1 MAYRRLLELQE
12 SHQLFRAPSP
22 PPDPNTVNKVLLA
35 LERETRNLQQEA
47 SQDRE
52 VRRHRPQRP
61 PVNNKN
67 RYSRTSPTDEERHR
81 ALDQH
86 AERLYHRKL
95 QTQMFGEDLSTSKLP
110 TKKQGKKVR
119 AQEKL
124 QQIKEEHLN
133 TVPYRHEHQRLRMAR
148 TTAMFGKDL
157 SRKSSTRRAP
167 AQPSLVGVQSSEGMM
182 GEERRQYR
190 MYPDDDEETVYV
202 TLEERRP
209 HRRKQT
215 AATDS
220 EKTATKLPSLTPQRH
235 SLTGKRTAADTTV
248 SDRPLLMKDPKPPVA
263 AKSDNN
269 MAAEKLNTKKR
280 ASHRRTRDSRAL
292 KRRCESPS
300 GPVRSKH

>member
-1 MAYRRLLELQE
+1 
-12 SHQLFRAPSP
+12 
-22 PPDPNTVNKVLLA
+22 
-35 LERETRNLQQEA
+35 
-47 SQDRE
+47 
-52 VRRHRPQRP
+52 
-61 PVNNKN
+61 
-67 RYSRTSPTDEERHR
+67 
-81 ALDQH
+81 
-86 AERLYHRKL
+86 
-95 QTQMFGEDLSTSKLP
+95 MFGE
-110 TKKQGKKVR
+110 
-119 AQEKL
+119 
-124 QQIKEEHLN
+124 
-133 TVPYRHEHQRLRMAR
+133 
-148 TTAMFGKDL
+148 DL

-167 AQPSLVGVQSSEGMM
+167 AQPSLVGVQKSEGVM

-215 AATDS
+215 AAMDS
-220 EKTATKLPSLTPQRH
+220 EKTATKLPSLAPQRH

-248 SDRPLLMKDPKPPVA
+248 SDRPMLKDPKPPVA
-263 AKSDNN
+263 AKSDNA